1 MTKLLLISTI
11 IVLSL
16 NGVICW
22 NSDPL
27 DQLADK
33 VNDVANHAANDIVQ
47 PLANQLGFTVEPPLQ
62 HNLHEI
68 KDGVENFSR
77 KSGFPMEFIIALGVG
92 VPLILIGLIVCCC
105 CCCCGCCR
113 RKKETAVYV
122 RMDPAGGVENRYEQV

>member
-1 MTKLLLISTI
+1 MTKLLLATTI

-33 VNDVANHAANDIVQ
+33 IADHAANDIVE

-62 HNLHEI
+62 HDIHAI

-77 KSGFPMEFIIALGVG
+77 KSGFPMELIIALGVG
-92 VPLILIGLIVCCC
+92 VPLVLIGLIACC
-105 CCCCGCCR
+105 CCCCGCCCSRR
-113 RKKETAVYV
+113 RKQTAVYV
-122 RMDPAGGVENRYEQV
+122 RMDPAAAEGVENRYDQV